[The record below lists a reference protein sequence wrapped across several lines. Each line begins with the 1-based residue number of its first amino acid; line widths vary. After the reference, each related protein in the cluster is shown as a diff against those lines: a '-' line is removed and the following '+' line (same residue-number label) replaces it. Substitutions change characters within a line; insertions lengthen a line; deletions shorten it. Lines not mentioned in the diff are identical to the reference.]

1 MGGTGQSG
9 SWGQHSLPLDSL
21 NPSRSAQG
29 YTKVPPEVTLIAC
42 AGGFLRALGLG
53 EQQKDPLPT

>member
-1 MGGTGQSG
+1 M
-9 SWGQHSLPLDSL
+9 SWVALGKVVPGASSL
-21 NPSRSAQG
+21 NPLPSAQG

-53 EQQKDPLPT
+53 EQPKDPLPT